1 MAMNGEGFRRP
12 FDPLHNVMPAIEK
25 GDVDLLKTALEC
37 TKAKEAFVSAI
48 KAVSIRKRSP
58 LITAVKH
65 DHVDVLKFMLKDY
78 KDVINI
84 EQVSTIMIDKKSIE
98 DAPPLW
104 TAATMGHFEIVKVLV
119 DNGADIN
126 HTTKTNSTPIRG
138 AAYDGHTQIVEYL
151 ANVGADIHKA
161 NNCGQSPLSIAAAME
176 QCECVEFLLRKG
188 ANVHQ
193 KGHNEDTPLHVCVES
208 GSNTVS
214 KLLVD
219 AGALNTPNVL
229 GHTPAMLAA
238 CHGHHRLLEY
248 FDSHFDLSNMEKYN
262 CYCLLGAREMLT
274 NMATALEWWLRA
286 ISVRTAHPND
296 VIVSY
301 KPPTV
306 YGNLREPST
315 SEELYHL
322 NEDADHLLLAAL
334 MYERIMGPN
343 HPSLAFTLRVCG
355 DMFIEKGDY
364 ARCLEIW
371 QHSLTTDKASRLA
384 YELQIKEDVLF
395 TTRGFYTMLNNLY
408 IPDVK
413 PMVQWSFKELE
424 NAKNNKLS
432 EKELVSAIMYLMSTW
447 VKAIKFTKDPVKKEK
462 ELCLFDKAI
471 LQLIEIGSN
480 LKDPTPLL
488 IMCLTNFEEKETEV
502 KINREIYKLD
512 LPMDRVI
519 YSLIAN
525 GCSLTEIDDE
535 HNFPLHYAVQ
545 MKSSCAAFVVK
556 VLIENGAP
564 LYACNYDGNTALDIC
579 ADASKCPNVS
589 LDMMEQFYRNHFTL
603 QELCA
608 RMIVNGRVDYQQM
621 PKSLQEFISWH

>member
-1 MAMNGEGFRRP
+1 MAMNGEEFRRP
-12 FDPLHNVMPAIEK
+12 FDPLKHVMSAIEE
-25 GDVDLLKTALEC
+25 GEVDSLRSALEC

-48 KAVSIRKRSP
+48 KEVSIRKRSP
-58 LITAVKH
+58 LITAVKNNR
-65 DHVDVLKFMLKDY
+65 VDILKYMLKDY
-78 KDVINI
+78 KDIVNI
-84 EQVSTIMIDKKSIE
+84 EQVSTIVIDKKSIE

-104 TAATMGHFEIVKVLV
+104 TAATMGHFDIVKLLV
-119 DNGADIN
+119 EHGADIN
-126 HTTKTNSTPIRG
+126 HTTKSNSTPIRG
-138 AAYDGHTQIVEYL
+138 AAYDGHTEIVEYL
-151 ANVGADIHKA
+151 ANVGADIHKP

-176 QCECVEFLLRKG
+176 RCDCVKFLLQKG

-219 AGALNTPNVL
+219 AGALNSPNIL

-238 CHGHHRLLEY
+238 CHGHYGLLEY
-248 FDSHFDLSNMEKYN
+248 FDTHFYLSNIEKYN

-274 NMATALEWWLRA
+274 NTTSALEWWLRA
-286 ISVRTAHPND
+286 ISVRTANPHD
-296 VIVSY
+296 IIIDF
-301 KPPTV
+301 KPLAV
-306 YGNLREPST
+306 YGNLREPCT
-315 SEELYHL
+315 SEELYQL

-334 MYERIMGPN
+334 MYERIMGPY

-355 DMFIEKGDY
+355 DMYIEKGNY

-371 QHSLTTDKASRLA
+371 EHSLATDKASRLA

-395 TTRGFYTMLNNLY
+395 TTRGFYTMLTRSF

-413 PMVQWSFKELE
+413 PMIQWSFKELQ

-432 EKELVSAIMYLMSTW
+432 ETELVSAIMYLMSTW
-447 VKAIKFTKDPVKKEK
+447 VKAIKLTKNLVKKEK
-462 ELCLFDKAI
+462 ELSLFDKAI
-471 LQLIEIGSN
+471 IQLIEIGSN

-488 IMCLTNFEEKETEV
+488 IMCLSNFEEKETEV

-519 YSLIAN
+519 HSLIAN
-525 GCSLTEIDDE
+525 GCALIETDDE

-545 MKSSCAAFVVK
+545 MKSSCAALVVK

-564 LYACNYDGNTALDIC
+564 LYACNYDGKTALDIC
-579 ADASKCPNVS
+579 ADTGKCPNVS
-589 LDMMEQFYRNHFTL
+589 LDKMEQFYRNHFTL

-608 RMIVNGRVDYQQM
+608 RMIINGRIDYQQM